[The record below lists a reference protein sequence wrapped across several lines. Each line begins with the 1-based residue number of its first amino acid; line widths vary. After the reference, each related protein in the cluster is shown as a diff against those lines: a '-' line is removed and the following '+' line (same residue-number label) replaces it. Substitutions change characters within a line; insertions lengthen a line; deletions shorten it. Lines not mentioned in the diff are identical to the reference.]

1 MFNHITGT
9 SDTAH
14 ATVVSRTDIDF
25 LHPARFMSEF
35 LACTAADSEDCRK
48 NPTNGPHKTVKA
60 LRRTGPTD
68 WQKVEWDAAGDA
80 PCTETLDWP
89 VQRVILVDRTEQQAL
104 RGKPAFCNVY
114 DRLPPFQVCLAR
126 APPLSLALSRA
137 RAGPRRTAL
146 SLMLYQHTRR
156 SASPACAAR
165 ARGTKPRGSAG
176 RVACTG

>member
-104 RGKPAFCNVY
+104 RGKQAFCNVY

-137 RAGPRRTAL
+137 RAGQRVTPGTAKEHE
-146 SLMLYQHTRR
+146 QR
-156 SASPACAAR
+156 
-165 ARGTKPRGSAG
+165 
-176 RVACTG
+176 

>member
-126 APPLSLALSRA
+126 APSRTPALPCALSCSLAVPVVTLWQ
-137 RAGPRRTAL
+137 AL
-146 SLMLYQHTRR
+146 AEQR
-156 SASPACAAR
+156 
-165 ARGTKPRGSAG
+165 
-176 RVACTG
+176 